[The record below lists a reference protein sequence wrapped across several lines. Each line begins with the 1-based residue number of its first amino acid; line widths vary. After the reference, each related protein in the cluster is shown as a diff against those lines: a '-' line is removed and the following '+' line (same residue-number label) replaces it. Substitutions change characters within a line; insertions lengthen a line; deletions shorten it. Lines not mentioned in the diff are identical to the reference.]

1 MRRAYQ
7 TDLSD
12 AEWSHIEPYIPIP
25 NTASG
30 YILPTMDN
38 EPYSEERLSPQQLK
52 DRYRRAHDPVLR
64 AHLHIVWQ
72 LSLGKPL
79 REVAELA
86 GYSTK
91 WVKEIARRYEE
102 RGVESLGDRRHTN
115 PGAANRA
122 LLSEG
127 QQRELKQALLE
138 PPLEGGMW
146 SSSKVGRWIERR
158 TGRKGVRAQRGWE
171 YLRKLGNTPQVP
183 RPSNAEADPQEQEAF
198 KKGASGEGDKA

>member
-1 MRRAYQ
+1 M
-7 TDLSD
+7 
-12 AEWSHIEPYIPIP
+12 
-25 NTASG
+25 N
-30 YILPTMDN
+30 N
-38 EPYSEERLSPQQLK
+38 ESKSEERLSAEQLK
-52 DRYRRAHDPVLR
+52 DRYRRAGDPVLR

-72 LSLGKPL
+72 LSLGKSL

-91 WVKEIARRYEE
+91 WVKEIAGRYEE
-102 RGVESLGDRRHTN
+102 LGVEGLGDRRHTN

-146 SSSKVGRWIERR
+146 SSSKVARWIERR
-158 TGRKGVRAQRGWE
+158 TGRPNVRAQRGWE

-183 RPSNAEADPQEQEAF
+183 RPSNAETDPQEQEAF

>member
-1 MRRAYQ
+1 MN
-7 TDLSD
+7 DELK
-12 AEWSHIEPYIPIP
+12 
-25 NTASG
+25 
-30 YILPTMDN
+30 
-38 EPYSEERLSPQQLK
+38 SEERLSPEQLK
-52 DRYRRAHDPVLR
+52 DRYRKAGDSVLR

-79 REVAELA
+79 GEVAELA

-102 RGVESLGDRRHTN
+102 LGVEGLGDRRHTN

-138 PPLEGGMW
+138 PPSEGGMW
-146 SSSKVGRWIERR
+146 SSSKVASWIERR
-158 TGRKGVRAQRGWE
+158 TGRRGVRAQRGWE

-183 RPSNAEADPQEQEAF
+183 RPSNAEADPQEQQAF
-198 KKGASGEGDKA
+198 KKGASPDKVAKLKEAYPEAEVQSCGPRMK

>member
-1 MRRAYQ
+1 
-7 TDLSD
+7 
-12 AEWSHIEPYIPIP
+12 
-25 NTASG
+25 
-30 YILPTMDN
+30 MDN